1 MDDGWGEQERSWIS
15 ECLPTPTPDAPSPQP
30 WRTTSTLRKKGKM
43 DQGAEEKYYKTKLH
57 AVILILRTI
66 FGDLLDNWNS
76 LEFKSK
82 GEDL

>member
-1 MDDGWGEQERSWIS
+1 
-15 ECLPTPTPDAPSPQP
+15 
-30 WRTTSTLRKKGKM
+30 M